1 MTFWKLYD
9 SMKYQNLNQILPVG
23 GALELISDLIP
34 KKSEK
39 KNLKVPIPK
48 LELYS
53 EFNEK
58 KLFENFHF

>member
-34 KKSEK
+34 KSPK
-39 KNLKVPIPK
+39 KI
-48 LELYS
+48 
-53 EFNEK
+53 
-58 KLFENFHF
+58 

>member
-39 KNLKVPIPK
+39 NVKVPIPK
-48 LELYS
+48 LEFYS

-58 KLFENFHF
+58 KAF